1 MRYDNWSNKNNIELV
16 DLVWMDVQGAESDV
30 LEGIGSE
37 LINIRYIWLEYGE
50 IVLRGCHDTRRDY
63 CVYEKKQFRINR
75 GYFRHWY
82 FRRLNVQK
90 LFDLIS
96 GINP

>member
-1 MRYDNWSNKNNIELV
+1 MRYDNWINKNNIELV

-50 IVLRGCHDTRRDY
+50 IVYEDAMTREETI
-63 CVYEKKQFRINR
+63 VFMKKNNFELIEA
-75 GYFRHWY
+75 
-82 FRRLNVQK
+82 
-90 LFDLIS
+90 IS
-96 GINP
+96 GTGISGDLMFKNSLI